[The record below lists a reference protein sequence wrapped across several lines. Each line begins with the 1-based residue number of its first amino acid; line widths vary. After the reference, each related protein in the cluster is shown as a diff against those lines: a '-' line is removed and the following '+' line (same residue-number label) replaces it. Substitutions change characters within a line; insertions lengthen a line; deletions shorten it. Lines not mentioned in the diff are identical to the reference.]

1 MAAHNTNVA
10 EVIGTIENINIS
22 HEVNGIKNYFVTLKS
37 FRSNGNTFDLIP
49 MLVRED
55 LINEYNVGDK
65 VQAIGTI
72 RSYNIYNENEDRVNL
87 KIYIVPKSIRKTDK
101 QDMCIVNVSGIIT
114 SVREPRKTPSG
125 REIKDALINV
135 FDGKKMSKLPI
146 IIWEANLS
154 KDIQK
159 GDTYLVYGRLQ
170 SREYIKNDQTKI
182 AYEISVYS
190 IK

>member
-170 SREYIKNDQTKI
+170 SREYIKNDQTKLPMRYPFI
-182 AYEISVYS
+182 L
-190 IK
+190 

>member
-10 EVIGTIENINIS
+10 EVVGTIESMDIS

-37 FRSNGNTFDLIP
+37 FRLNGNTFDLIP

-55 LINEYNVGDK
+55 LISEYNVGDK

-125 REIKDALINV
+125 RKIKDALINV

-146 IIWEANLS
+146 IIWEANLNN
-154 KDIQK
+154 DIQK
-159 GDTYLVYGRLQ
+159 GDTCLVYGRLQ
-170 SREYIKNDQTKI
+170 SREYIKKDQTKI